1 MLPGRVD
8 GVSQRL
14 EQLQSFLSVPDLG
27 NINSVRVQREETWVG
42 SKGERVRLGVVSD
55 DVGQG
60 RKIWDH
66 LVKWARRFAHDDDL
80 ARLGEA
86 GQGAHKEYR
95 LKKHHGFKKYLLGC
109 RCPARGPR

>member
-14 EQLQSFLSVPDLG
+14 EQFQSFLGVLDLG
-27 NINSVRVQREETWVG
+27 NINSVRVQREETWLA

-60 RKIWDH
+60 SKIWDH
-66 LVKWARRFAHDDDL
+66 LVQGARRFADDDDL

-95 LKKHHGFKKYLLGC
+95 LKKHHGLKRLLLI
-109 RCPARGPR
+109 